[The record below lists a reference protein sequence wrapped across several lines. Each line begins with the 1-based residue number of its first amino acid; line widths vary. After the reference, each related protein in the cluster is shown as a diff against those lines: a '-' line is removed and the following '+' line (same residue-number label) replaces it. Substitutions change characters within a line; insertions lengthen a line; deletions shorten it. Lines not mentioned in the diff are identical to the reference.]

1 MNLLDLVTLGKYRA
15 DQGNVSRLQA
25 EETAKQMLAGAWKE
39 TVLKEAEG
47 SWSRRSCWGVE

>member
-1 MNLLDLVTLGKYRA
+1 MNLLDLITLGKYRA

-25 EETAKQMLAGAWKE
+25 EEAAKPMLAGAWKE

-47 SWSRRSCWGVE
+47 SWSRRNCWGVE